1 MTAKIKEILLLW
13 LIICLLAGM
22 STAAHAMNSEMTFNL
37 DGFTIDPSEPP
48 QQWQTLQ
55 PQTENPFQQ
64 SFSQQVLPENSIQL
78 DQGFT
83 ANTLFEG
90 VRGGYIL
97 TWNTEADPYIAVLVN
112 NVRVKNGDAIAGG
125 QEVVVTANIPSGYS
139 ITHFECNSQY
149 NYNGYPESYNTYTKD
164 SETQYRFTAPTTLCS
179 NVNLIISISK
189 SFAIM
194 VDNIAVTDGNK
205 DDVLEN
211 GGTIRY
217 FPDRSVLM
225 LNNANVGS
233 IEINTPLTL
242 LFTGSN
248 NHIRTIHSSAALT
261 LSSYSSTDQLT
272 VTAPASEN
280 SRAIYVEG
288 ASLTISNGANVYAQ
302 SSSGTTL
309 SAGVD
314 VAGYLE
320 VSGKLTATGG
330 NAAESYGIRCN
341 SMAVKAASS
350 VSGGEVT
357 ATGGDCYTGGNS
369 TGVYVSGNAMVEYA
383 ATLTTVGQGASS
395 TSRGMAA
402 GGFSVRG
409 KATMTS
415 GNAWG
420 ESTALYCSGDIAS
433 WGNLSAKSGTASGG
447 VSRGIAAAKLSVA
460 GGSLDARASSGSA
473 GSVGITASVTVS
485 GGEVLS
491 EGMSS
496 AFSSAPVFSGGYQP
510 VIRVSDL
517 ITAEVEADST
527 VAANYLKKYVFIR
540 PRSLILTPSEL
551 TLRVGES
558 QRISAAVPSGYSVQW
573 FSSTPNVT
581 VDQVTGTVTGV
592 SAGTATITAKAY
604 NPANAETDSAV
615 CIVTVK
621 GGSGAVTGIHF
632 DQENV
637 SLSTKYGLRTVK
649 YWFSPLG
656 TGGTELTWKCTDAT
670 GSIVRF
676 EVSEEEQE
684 LYITSVGNGVA
695 VISAS
700 TKNGIS
706 AYCRVTVSGIG
717 GDTSIYIDYIDN
729 SGVWYYDWSNT
740 FTVRCTGKVSELL
753 GVYIDGVYIPQLS
766 TAGQRNYTVSDSEGK
781 TLITFTREYMA
792 RLSHGT
798 HTMTLSYSGYGTLSK
813 TIYIQSVRDAPRTG
827 DIPLTAFTSVSL
839 LSLAAAACCLR
850 KLKKKE
856 HQ

>member
-1 MTAKIKEILLLW
+1 MPAKIKEILIAW

-22 STAAHAMNSEMTFNL
+22 GTASYAMNSEMTFNL
-37 DGFTIDPSEPP
+37 DGFTIEPSEPP
-48 QQWQTLQ
+48 QQWQTVQ
-55 PQTENPFQQ
+55 PQTESAFQQ
-64 SFSQQVLPENSIQL
+64 SVPQQILPENPIQF

-83 ANTLFEG
+83 ASTLFG
-90 VRGGYIL
+90 GPQRGYQLYWDNDIDQYI
-97 TWNTEADPYIAVLVN
+97 TVYVN
-112 NVRVKNGDAIAGG
+112 NNPVNNYCSITGNQPVS
-125 QEVVVTANIPSGYS
+125 VVVNIPAGYS
-139 ITHFECNSQY
+139 ITYCEVSCLRGDDTYSIEPSGDTQKTFTTPPDLSSDVYLKIEVNM
-149 NYNGYPESYNTYTKD
+149 SY
-164 SETQYRFTAPTTLCS
+164 A
-179 NVNLIISISK
+179 II
-189 SFAIM
+189 
-194 VDNIAVTDGNK
+194 VDGIPVTDDNK
-205 DDVLEN
+205 TDIIQT
-211 GGTIRY
+211 GGSVSY
-217 FPDRSVLM
+217 YSEQNVLM
-225 LNNANVGS
+225 LSNANVRT
-233 IEINTPLTL
+233 IDINTPLTI
-242 LFTGSN
+242 LFAGN
-248 NHIRTIHSSAALT
+248 NSAQTIHSTAALT
-261 LSSYSSTDQLT
+261 ISSRSSTDQLT
-272 VTAPASEN
+272 VTAPVSSGY

-302 SSSGTTL
+302 SSGGSAL
-309 SAGVD
+309 STGVD

-330 NAAESYGIRCN
+330 SASESYGIRCN
-341 SMAVKAASS
+341 TMAVKAASS
-350 VSGGEVT
+350 ASGGEVT
-357 ATGGDCYTGGNS
+357 ATGGDCYTGGSS
-369 TGVYVSGNAMVEYA
+369 TGVYVSGNVMVEYA
-383 ATLTTVGQGASS
+383 ASLTAVGQGASS
-395 TSRGMAA
+395 GSRGMAA

-433 WGNLSAKSGTASGG
+433 WGSLNAKSGTASGG
-447 VSRGIAAAKLSVA
+447 ASHGITSSKLSVT
-460 GGSLDARASSGSA
+460 GGSLDARASSGTA

-517 ITAEVEADST
+517 ITAEVEADSA

-540 PRSLILTPSEL
+540 SRSLILTPAEL
-551 TLRVGES
+551 TIRVGES
-558 QRISAAVPSGYSVQW
+558 QRISAAVPNGYSIKW

-604 NPANAETDSAV
+604 NPTNTETDSAV
-615 CIVTVK
+615 CTVTVK
-621 GGSGAVTGIHF
+621 GGSGTVTGIHF

-717 GDTSIYIDYIDN
+717 GETSIYIDYIDN

-753 GVYIDGVYIPQLS
+753 GVYVDGVYIPQLS
-766 TAGQRNYTVSDSEGK
+766 TSGQRNYTVSDSGGK

-827 DIPLTAFTSVSL
+827 DIPLTAITSVSL
-839 LSLAAAACCLR
+839 LSLIAAACCMRKLR
-850 KLKKKE
+850 KEE